1 MIVALLAIFDVILS
15 GGRVVDGTGA
25 PWFRAD
31 VGIRGDSIAAVGD
44 LAQEKARR
52 RVNVNDAM
60 ISPGFIDMLGQSELQ
75 ALVDPREESKVRQ
88 GITTELSGEGISPAP
103 MNAVWI
109 HEQEPWLAKYKLK
122 IDWKDLN
129 GYWKRLR
136 KARPSIN
143 EAILVGAA
151 QVRGIVLGMG
161 DVQPAPEQ
169 LKAMQKLVE
178 QAMRQGAFGVSTGL
192 IYQPGS
198 YAKTP
203 ELIALAQAAAKH
215 HGIYATHMRSEAKKI
230 GEALDETFAIARE
243 AHIPVEI
250 WHLKVAGRGNWGRM
264 REVIDRIQRARAE
277 GLDVS
282 ADMYPYIASAN
293 GLDASIPDWAHADGV
308 DAMVKRIHDPQER
321 AKMIA
326 EMEADG
332 LHPEDILILAAV
344 NPEVKKFAGMRLDKV
359 SAAMNE
365 KPVEALVD
373 LVALD
378 RASTGVARFGM
389 SEEDVKLGLSQ
400 PFVSMCTDYGAMA
413 PDGPFAAEGSAHP
426 RAFASTARILGHY
439 VRDEKLFSVEEAV
452 RKMTSLPAR
461 RLGLEDR
468 GVIRPGMKAD
478 LVVFEPEKIEDTAT
492 FEKPLEYPAGIRDVL
507 VNGKLVLAEGK
518 RTSARPGRALLH
530 CSAPSRSARR
540 GHSPL
545 LPHAP

>member
-1 MIVALLAIFDVILS
+1 MMIALLAIFDLILS

-44 LAQEKARR
+44 LSRAKATKRIELH
-52 RVNVNDAM
+52 DAM
-60 ISPGFIDMLGQSELQ
+60 VSPGFIDLLGQSELQ

-88 GITTELSGEGISPAP
+88 GITTELSGEGVSPAP
-103 MNAVWI
+103 MNAAWI
-109 HEQEPWLAKYKLK
+109 HEQDPWLAKYKLK
-122 IDWKDLN
+122 IDWKDLK

-136 KARPSIN
+136 RARPSIN

-161 DVQPAPEQ
+161 DVQPTPAQ
-169 LKAMQKLVE
+169 LAQMQKLVE

-203 ELIALAQAAAKH
+203 ELIALAQVAAQH

-230 GEALDETFAIARE
+230 GDALDETFVIARE

-264 REVIDRIQRARAE
+264 REVIVRIQNARAE
-277 GLDVS
+277 GIDVS

-308 DAMVKRIHDPQER
+308 DAMVKRIHDPEAR

-332 LHPEDILILAAV
+332 LHPEDILLLAAV
-344 NPEVKKFAGMRLDKV
+344 NPEVKKFLGMRLDKAA
-359 SAAMNE
+359 AAMNE
-365 KPVEALVD
+365 KPVEALID

-389 SEEDVKLGLSQ
+389 NEDDVKLGLSQ

-461 RLGLEDR
+461 RLGLQDR

-478 LVVFEPEKIEDTAT
+478 LVVFDPGEIQDTAT

-518 RTSARPGRALLH
+518 RTAARPGRPLLH
-530 CSAPSRSARR
+530 AP
-540 GHSPL
+540 
-545 LPHAP
+545 

>member
-1 MIVALLAIFDVILS
+1 MMIALLAAFDLILS

-31 VGIRGDSIAAVGD
+31 VGIRADTIAAIGD
-44 LAQEKARR
+44 LSREKAKQRIELH
-52 RVNVNDAM
+52 DAM

-103 MNAVWI
+103 MNAAWI
-109 HEQEPWLAKYKLK
+109 HEQQPWLDKYNLK
-122 IDWKDLN
+122 IDWKDLD

-136 KARPSIN
+136 RARPSIN

-151 QVRGIVLGMG
+151 QVRGVVLGMG
-161 DVQPAPEQ
+161 DVQPTAAQ
-169 LKAMQKLVE
+169 LVEMQKLVE
-178 QAMRQGAFGVSTGL
+178 QAMKQGAFGVSTGL

-203 ELIALAQAAAKH
+203 ELIALAQSAAKF

-230 GEALDETFAIARE
+230 ADALDETFSIARE

-250 WHLKVAGRGNWGRM
+250 WHLKVSGHANWGRM
-264 REVIDRIQRARAE
+264 REVIEKIQTARAA

-282 ADMYPYIASAN
+282 ADMYPYVASAN
-293 GLDASIPDWAHADGV
+293 GLDATVPDWAHAGGV
-308 DAMVKRIHDPQER
+308 DEMVKRIHDPAQR
-321 AKMIA
+321 ARMIA
-326 EMEADG
+326 EIEAEG
-332 LHPEDILILAAV
+332 LHAEDILILAAV
-344 NPEVKKFAGMRLDKV
+344 HPEVKKLVGQRLDKI
-359 SAAMNE
+359 AQQLNE
-365 KPVEALVD
+365 KPAEALVD

-389 SEEDVKLGLSQ
+389 NEDDVRLGLAQS
-400 PFVSMCTDYGAMA
+400 FVSMCTDYGAMA

-426 RAFASTARILGHY
+426 RAFASAARMLGHY
-439 VRDEKLFSVEEAV
+439 ARDEKLFSVEEAV

-461 RLGLEDR
+461 RLGLQDR
-468 GVIRPGMKAD
+468 GIVRAGMKAD
-478 LVVFEPEKIEDTAT
+478 LVVFEPMEVQDTAT

-507 VNGKLVLAEGK
+507 VNGKLVLQEGK

-530 CSAPSRSARR
+530 VP
-540 GHSPL
+540 
-545 LPHAP
+545 